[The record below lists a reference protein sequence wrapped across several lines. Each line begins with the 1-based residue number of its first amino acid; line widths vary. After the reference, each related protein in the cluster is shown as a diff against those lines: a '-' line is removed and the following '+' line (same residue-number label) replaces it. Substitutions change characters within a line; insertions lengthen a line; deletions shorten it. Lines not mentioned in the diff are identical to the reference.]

1 MYHQM
6 YKNILFYG
14 TFGTFGIYTFYQVAR
29 TEFQR
34 KMKSQHYFDNMVHYY
49 RELEACNFIC
59 LDKGYYPYEIKD
71 KDITKKEEIFKA
83 IDPIHINYDKLCKNE
98 YDNFQKAYN
107 TYKMYKYDIPYKY
120 ML

>member
-1 MYHQM
+1 MYNQM

-14 TFGTFGIYTFYQVAR
+14 TFGTFGAYTFYQVAR

-34 KMKSQHYFDNMVHYY
+34 KMKSQHYFDNMVNSY

-59 LDKGYYPYEIKD
+59 LDKNYNHYDI
-71 KDITKKEEIFKA
+71 KDITKKEEIFKS
-83 IDPIHINYDKLCKNE
+83 IDPTYINYDKNCKNK
-98 YDNFQKAYN
+98 YDNFKKSYN

>member
-1 MYHQM
+1 M

-14 TFGTFGIYTFYQVAR
+14 TFGTFGVYTFYQVAR

-34 KMKSQHYFDNMVHYY
+34 KMKSQHYFDNMVNNYTQ
-49 RELEACNFIC
+49 LEYCNYLNSNRNYNI
-59 LDKGYYPYEIKD
+59 DINDIKD
-71 KDITKKEEIFKA
+71 ISKEEVFKLMNPQKIIYDKKEC
-83 IDPIHINYDKLCKNE
+83 IHE
-98 YDNFQKAYN
+98 YNNFQKAYN